1 MLPCNSGGHAAFQD
15 TFVSQF
21 LKFYPDPFVLPKST
35 WDYIVQFW
43 YLDLSKTDSIM
54 QECYSVFGPEPRLS
68 SSMASK
74 LLPLLERWH
83 LKPDNPFSLVFR
95 LYRQQ
100 FPNLFIRNGLIDP
113 EHLALAGDGTPVRT
127 AAHQRKKRIC
137 IRTISPSMTMASLS
151 VSWAY
156 VCIKMDMK
164 PPNTG
169 QNTDAQKRIANAA
182 ASVNIPVHRQ
192 NTAEGLLWNAP
203 TPRCLG
209 NAIDQGIS
217 RIIIRISRLIMIS

>member
-1 MLPCNSGGHAAFQD
+1 MLPCNPGGHAAFQD

-21 LKFYPDPFVLPKST
+21 LKFYPDPFVIPKST

-43 YLDLSKTDSIM
+43 YLNL
-54 QECYSVFGPEPRLS
+54 
-68 SSMASK
+68 SK

-95 LYRQQ
+95 LHRQQ
-100 FPNLFIRNGLIDP
+100 FLNLSIRNGLIDP

-127 AAHQRKKRIC
+127 AAQQRKKRIC
-137 IRTISPSMTMASLS
+137 ECKEKGCSSCNCRRHYSQPDCNWGWDSHRECYFFGCHLYMYVASDSYSDL
-151 VSWAY
+151 
-156 VCIKMDMK
+156 
-164 PPNTG
+164 
-169 QNTDAQKRIANAA
+169 
-182 ASVNIPVHRQ
+182 PV
-192 NTAEGLLWNAP
+192 AP
-203 TPRCLG
+203 TPRCLR

>member
-1 MLPCNSGGHAAFQD
+1 MLPCNPGGHAAFQD

-74 LLPLLERWH
+74 FLPLLERWH

-95 LYRQQ
+95 LHRQQ
-100 FPNLFIRNGLIDP
+100 FLNLSIRNGLIDP

-127 AAHQRKKRIC
+127 AAQQRKKRIC
-137 IRTISPSMTMASLS
+137 ECKEKGCSSCNCRRHYSQPDCNWGWDSHRECYFFGCHLYMYVASDSYSDL
-151 VSWAY
+151 
-156 VCIKMDMK
+156 
-164 PPNTG
+164 
-169 QNTDAQKRIANAA
+169 
-182 ASVNIPVHRQ
+182 PV
-192 NTAEGLLWNAP
+192 AP
-203 TPRCLG
+203 TPRCLR
-209 NAIDQGIS
+209 NAIDQGIL

>member
-1 MLPCNSGGHAAFQD
+1 MLPCNPGGHAAFQD

-21 LKFYPDPFVLPKST
+21 LKFYPDPFALPKST

-43 YLDLSKTDSIM
+43 YLNL
-54 QECYSVFGPEPRLS
+54 
-68 SSMASK
+68 SK

-95 LYRQQ
+95 LHRQQ
-100 FPNLFIRNGLIDP
+100 FLNLSIRNGLIDP

-127 AAHQRKKRIC
+127 AAQQRKKRIC
-137 IRTISPSMTMASLS
+137 ECKEKGCSSCNCRRHYSQPDCNWGWDSHRECYFFGCHLYMYVASDSYSDL
-151 VSWAY
+151 
-156 VCIKMDMK
+156 
-164 PPNTG
+164 
-169 QNTDAQKRIANAA
+169 
-182 ASVNIPVHRQ
+182 PV
-192 NTAEGLLWNAP
+192 AP
-203 TPRCLG
+203 TPRCLR

>member
-1 MLPCNSGGHAAFQD
+1 MLPCNPGGHAAFQD

-21 LKFYPDPFVLPKST
+21 LKFYPDPFVIPKST

-43 YLDLSKTDSIM
+43 YLNL
-54 QECYSVFGPEPRLS
+54 
-68 SSMASK
+68 SK

-95 LYRQQ
+95 LHRQQ
-100 FPNLFIRNGLIDP
+100 FLNLSIRNGLIDP

-127 AAHQRKKRIC
+127 AAQQRKKCIC
-137 IRTISPSMTMASLS
+137 DCKEKGCSSCNCRRHYSQPDCNWGWDSHRECYFFGCHLYMYVASDSYSDL
-151 VSWAY
+151 
-156 VCIKMDMK
+156 
-164 PPNTG
+164 
-169 QNTDAQKRIANAA
+169 
-182 ASVNIPVHRQ
+182 PV
-192 NTAEGLLWNAP
+192 AP
-203 TPRCLG
+203 TPRCLR